1 MYVVVKVGG
10 SLEQHKAALTK
21 LMRRLVDLASEHRL
35 IVVPGGGSFAD
46 KVREAT
52 LTHRLS
58 DLVAHRMAILA
69 MDQYGLLL
77 SSLVERCTYTYSLKE
92 AKEEASRGSLPI
104 YLPSR
109 ELLFDPSI
117 EASWDVASD
126 SIAAYTAWRCGSDL
140 LVLLKDVDGVF
151 TSDPK
156 KDEGAELIQNIC
168 ASALRGYGCVDRALP
183 TYIQRF
189 NILCWVLNGLKC
201 GRLRSLLTVGE
212 AVGTKITP

>member
-10 SLEQHKAALTK
+10 SLEPHKEALTK
-21 LMRRLVDLASEHRL
+21 LMHTLVEMASAHTI

-46 KVREAT
+46 KVREAAST
-52 LTHRLS
+52 YHLS

-69 MDQYGLLL
+69 MDQYGMLL
-77 SSLVERCTYTYSLKE
+77 SSLAERCTYTYSLTV
-92 AKEEASRGSLPI
+92 AKEEASKGLVPI

-109 ELLFDPSI
+109 ELLFDQSI
-117 EASWDVASD
+117 EASWDVTSD
-126 SIAAYTAWRCGSDL
+126 SIAAYTAWRCGSNL

-151 TSDPK
+151 TADPK
-156 KDEGAELIQNIC
+156 KDFEAKLIRSIGASSLHGC
-168 ASALRGYGCVDRALP
+168 GCVDKALP

-189 NILCWVLNGLKC
+189 NLVCWVLNGLKC
-201 GRLRSLLTVGE
+201 SRLRNLLTVGK

>member
-10 SLEQHKAALTK
+10 SLEPHKSALTK
-21 LMRRLVDLASEHRL
+21 LMHTLVKLASKHAI

-52 LTHRLS
+52 STYNLS

-77 SSLVERCTYTYSLKE
+77 SGLAERCTYTHSLTE
-92 AKEEASRGSLPI
+92 AKEEASKGSLPI

-109 ELLFDPSI
+109 ELLFDQTL
-117 EASWDVASD
+117 EASWDVTSD
-126 SIAAYTAWRCGSDL
+126 SIAAYTAWRCGSDF

-151 TSDPK
+151 TADPK
-156 KDEGAELIQNIC
+156 KNSKAKLIRSMS
-168 ASALRGYGCVDRALP
+168 ASALRGYGCVDKALP

-189 NILCWVLNGLKC
+189 NLVCWVLNGLKC
-201 GRLRSLLTVGE
+201 GRLRSLLTVGR